1 MNRKIAI
8 KTLAGAA
15 LAFMPTML
23 AAQTAPAPLPVTA
36 PVEPKLAAAPKVTI
50 RNGLLTATIYTPAA
64 GAFYM
69 GTRFDR
75 SGVVG
80 SLKLG
85 AQEYYGAWFQ
95 RTGTDI
101 RDFIHTPD
109 GIAAGPN
116 TATMGPVEEFGAIGY
131 DATPVGGQF
140 LKIGVGM
147 VTRPDAQ
154 PYSAFRLYQV
164 ADPGRWAI
172 SSTADSVTMT
182 QTVVGG
188 SGYVYT
194 KTLRL
199 VPGKPQMVIEHV
211 LRNTSGQAI
220 ATNVYNHNFVTMDPG
235 NGNTAVDLAFE
246 PAPPPRPSLTVTGKR
261 ITWTNPLVDKDSASM
276 LTNDEKTPPKTYDVT
291 VTNLK
296 TGAAIKVVSA
306 EPMTRMNL
314 WSIRTVNAAEPYVA
328 VNVPAGGETR
338 WSYTYTYTA
347 PHS

>member
-1 MNRKIAI
+1 MNRKNAANI
-8 KTLAGAA
+8 LAGAA
-15 LAFMPTML
+15 MALMPSLL
-23 AAQTAPAPLPVTA
+23 AAQPLPATA
-36 PVEPKLAAAPKVTI
+36 PVEPKLAAAPKLTI
-50 RNGLLTATIYTPAA
+50 RNGLLTATIYTPAE
-64 GAFYM
+64 GAFYS

-80 SLKLG
+80 SLTLG
-85 AQEYYGAWFQ
+85 GQEYYGAWFQ

-101 RDFIHTPD
+101 RDFIHTPE

-116 TATMGPVEEFGAIGY
+116 TAIMGPVEEFGAIGY
-131 DATPVGGQF
+131 DTTPVGGRF

-147 VTRPDAQ
+147 LNKPDAQ
-154 PYSAFRLYQV
+154 PYSAFRLYEV
-164 ADPGRWAI
+164 ADAGRWTVAR
-172 SSTADSVTMT
+172 TMNSVTMT
-182 QTVVGG
+182 QTVGG
-188 SGYVYT
+188 SSGYRYV

-199 VPGKPQMVIEHV
+199 VPGKPQLVIEHV
-211 LRNTSGQAI
+211 LRNTGSQPI

-246 PAPPPRPSLTVTGKR
+246 PAQPARPSLTVTGKR
-261 ITWTNPLVDKDSASM
+261 ITWTKPLVDRDSASM
-276 LTNDEKTPPKTYDVT
+276 LTNDEKTPARPYDVT

-328 VNVPAGGETR
+328 VNVAPGGETR